1 MKADTGS
8 MGTQISYEELIH
20 AWGPLV
26 DVSIALDKIVA
37 STAAGDAGKL
47 IGFIDGNVK
56 RALKPLQ
63 ECLDRL
69 EKENPDKFS

>member
-8 MGTQISYEELIH
+8 MRTEISYEELIH
-20 AWGPLV
+20 AWGSLV
-26 DVSIALDKIVA
+26 DVSMALDKIVA
-37 STAAGDAGKL
+37 STSAGDAGKL

-56 RALKPLQ
+56 RALEPLQ